1 MTELTRH
8 PEKRSRTALRSEL
21 LIQAD
26 LERVWALTLDVE
38 RWPELTPTIT
48 EVVRLDDGPLA
59 VGSRARITQPGQRPA
74 VWTVSRLDPGVAFEW
89 WAKVGPVTM
98 TGGHHLRP
106 DPRGCVNLLTLD
118 ITGRGAG
125 LVGRLVGRRI
135 GEAIERE
142 NRGFKQEAEAA
153 QANGDPVP
161 VLFPGTAC

>member
-1 MTELTRH
+1 MTETNRT
-8 PEKRSRTALRSEL
+8 ERASRTALRSEL
-21 LIQAD
+21 LIQAEP
-26 LERVWALTLDVE
+26 ERVWALTLDVE
-38 RWPELTPTIT
+38 RWPELTPTMT

-74 VWTVSRLDPGVAFEW
+74 TWTVSRLEPGVAFEW
-89 WAKVGPVTM
+89 WTKVGPVTM

-125 LVGRLVGRRI
+125 LVGRLVGRRV

-153 QANGDPVP
+153 RANGDPIP
-161 VLFPGTAC
+161 VLFPGTAG